1 MSGTRRLFDS
11 HFHVIDHRFPIVENQ
26 GYRPPHFPLADYL
39 AEAKPLGVAGGAV
52 VSGSFQA
59 FDQTYLLDALAKLGR
74 GWCGVAQIPTDCPD
88 AEIARLAAAGVRA
101 VRFNIMRGGIDDFDQ
116 LVALATRCHAVAGWH
131 CELYAD
137 ASTLAPQVSRLS
149 KLPQIVIDH
158 LGMTE
163 AGLPVLLELAAA
175 GAKVKATGFGRVKL
189 DVSKALEAIA
199 ARAPAALV
207 FGTDMPSTRAP
218 RPFQATDIDLVVK
231 VLGADLASRV
241 FWDNAV
247 ALYRMTP

>member
-1 MSGTRRLFDS
+1 
-11 HFHVIDHRFPIVENQ
+11 
-26 GYRPPHFPLADYL
+26 
-39 AEAKPLGVAGGAV
+39 
-52 VSGSFQA
+52 
-59 FDQTYLLDALAKLGR
+59 
-74 GWCGVAQIPTDCPD
+74 
-88 AEIARLAAAGVRA
+88 
-101 VRFNIMRGGIDDFDQ
+101 
-116 LVALATRCHAVAGWH
+116 
-131 CELYAD
+131 
-137 ASTLAPQVSRLS
+137 
-149 KLPQIVIDH
+149 
-158 LGMTE
+158 
-163 AGLPVLLELAAA
+163 LAAA